1 MYRLVDRKYIY
12 SLQTK
17 ILRHVALK
25 AASSTTR
32 CRRGRAS
39 RAMPAPPCRT
49 HSSHVSSQKSVRPI
63 PNLQC
68 IAHVHAAAAHRQ
80 LSLVYLARRCLASEK
95 ANRNCQSQ
103 PTEASLPHISWPAT
117 SRPALQLAGSPPRTR
132 LHIPTRDPH
141 PRPARLSAHH
151 PVPTRLCEIHLIST
165 SAPPVSSAPLLL
177 TLSTPGAPLAPCTAY
192 MRHPEA
198 KLLDQHACPMR
209 CAALGAQTSPFRH
222 RCYYYTNESNGAW

>member
-1 MYRLVDRKYIY
+1 
-12 SLQTK
+12 
-17 ILRHVALK
+17 
-25 AASSTTR
+25 
-32 CRRGRAS
+32 
-39 RAMPAPPCRT
+39 MPAPPCRT

-151 PVPTRLCEIHLIST
+151 HVPTRLCEIHLIST
-165 SAPPVSSAPLLL
+165 SAPPVCSAPLLH
-177 TLSTPGAPLAPCTAY
+177 TLSTSGAPLVHLACTAY
-192 MRHPEA
+192 APPRSEA
-198 KLLDQHACPMR
+198 ARPARVSDALRRPWCADITVQTSLLLLHYEAGHTPH
-209 CAALGAQTSPFRH
+209 LGALPGDCCGSLHTMRG
-222 RCYYYTNESNGAW
+222 RKDDELVLG